1 MLAALVAL
9 LTLPLTAATPSPAG
23 VVSLAGCTAGEA
35 AGCQP
40 EQDRARTTVRVGKR
54 CHPDPTKSKSCREVL
69 IEQKAPKEAA
79 LAEAR

>member
-1 MLAALVAL
+1 MLATLVSL
-9 LTLPLTAATPSPAG
+9 LTLPVTASTLSPVGGAG
-23 VVSLAGCTAGEA
+23 LAGCAAGEA
-35 AGCQP
+35 TGCQP
-40 EQDRARTTVRVGKR
+40 EQDRLRTAIRVGKR